1 MHFERKKKT
10 GKNCT
15 EGNLGQN
22 GVTLARISLCFF
34 SNHNDISS
42 DCLTIPKNSMIFQE
56 FQRRFE
62 ITRSVLDTAAVGAA
76 GLSG

>member
-1 MHFERKKKT
+1 M
-10 GKNCT
+10 KNCT

-22 GVTLARISLCFF
+22 GVTLEKISSVCF
-34 SNHNDISS
+34 SNHNDIFSS
-42 DCLTIPKNSMIFQE
+42 VCLTIPKNSMIFQE

-62 ITRSVLDTAAVGAA
+62 RTRSVLDTAAVGAA